1 LKQAKTK
8 LPAIDRETI
17 TSVLKRV
24 IAENGRAHLRG
35 YIFAIICLA
44 IVAATTAFTAW
55 IMESVVNEAFAN
67 KRADIVLYICGA
79 IFLAF
84 VLRGFAT
91 YGQAVALS
99 KIGNNI
105 VASYQRRLYS
115 HLMALSVGYFSDTR
129 SARIS
134 AQISQNVSGIRDVL
148 NMTVTS
154 LARDFLTLV
163 ALIGVMISKDW
174 LLTLIVF
181 VVAPPL
187 LIGLRYISRRLRQ
200 ATRESVEINSH
211 VLGAMQE
218 TIQGITIVKAFT
230 MEEQLRTK
238 VETII
243 DRAENR
249 ANRIARLSERTAPMT
264 ETFAGFAIASVL
276 AYAAFRSIYDGVQ
289 PGAFFSFVTALL
301 MAYDPARRLARL
313 QVSLE
318 RAVVNA
324 RMIYEILDMVPHQR
338 DLPDA
343 RDLKLGAAAIE
354 FRNVRFS
361 YNNGD
366 DILKGVSFIAEG
378 GKTTALVGP
387 SGAGKSTVISLIPRF
402 YDPSGGEILIDGQDI
417 AHVTQ
422 AVAAPRARL
431 SSRRDS
437 LICSNGSIGDNIGYG
452 REGAQPRPQR
462 SRRRRD
468 GAAMRTTSSGRCRRA
483 MTTAVG
489 ENGVTLS
496 GGQRQRL
503 SIARALVRNA
513 PILLL
518 DEATSAL
525 DTESEAAVQKALDH
539 AMSGRTVV
547 VIAHRLSTVVNADK
561 IIVMKDGLVAEE
573 GTHEALAQRSDGLY
587 ARLHNLQ
594 GTCGVAT
601 GRGRRNFDLT
611 GIEAGMS
618 GTDMKLVV
626 VGAAG
631 RMGQTLIRTINA
643 MPGATVTLHAV
654 QRPGSA
660 FIGRDAGEIAGLGP
674 TWRPHHRQAA

>member
-1 LKQAKTK
+1 MKQAKTK
-8 LPAIDRETI
+8 LPAVDRETI

-24 IAENGRAHLRG
+24 FAENGRAHIRG
-35 YIFAIICLA
+35 YIFAIACL
-44 IVAATTAFTAW
+44 IVVAASTAFTAW
-55 IMESVVNEAFAN
+55 IMESVINEAFAN
-67 KRADIVLYICGA
+67 KRADIVVYICGA

-105 VASYQRRLYS
+105 VATYQRRLYT
-115 HLMALSVGYFSDTR
+115 HLMALSVGFFSDTR
-129 SARIS
+129 SARVS

-154 LARDFLTLV
+154 LARDLLTLI

-181 VVAPPL
+181 AVAPPL
-187 LIGLRYISRRLRQ
+187 LIGLRYVSRRLRQ

-230 MEEQLRTK
+230 MEQQLKNK
-238 VETII
+238 VEAII

-249 ANRIARLSERTAPMT
+249 ANRIARLSERTSPMT
-264 ETFAGFAIASVL
+264 ETFAGFAISSVL
-276 AYAAFRSIYDGVQ
+276 AYAAFRSIYNGVP
-289 PGAFFSFVTALL
+289 PGAFFAFVTALL

-324 RMIYEILDMVPHQR
+324 KMIYEILDTVPHQR

-343 RDLKLGAAAIE
+343 RDLALDAAKIE

-361 YNNGD
+361 YAEGG
-366 DILKGVSFIAEG
+366 DILKGVNFVAEG

-417 AHVTQ
+417 AHVTKQ
-422 AVAAPRARL
+422 
-431 SSRRDS
+431 S
-437 LICSNGSIGDNIGYG
+437 LRNGLAYVSQQPYLFEGSIRDNIRYG
-452 REGAQPRPQR
+452 RPTATDAEVEEAAKLAYAHDFILMQPQGYDTP
-462 SRRRRD
+462 
-468 GAAMRTTSSGRCRRA
+468 
-483 MTTAVG
+483 VG
-489 ENGVTLS
+489 ENGITLS

-503 SIARALVRNA
+503 SIARALVRQA

-518 DEATSAL
+518 DEATSSL

-561 IIVMKDGLVAEE
+561 IIVMKDGLVVEE

-594 GTCGVAT
+594 GTT
-601 GRGRRNFDLT
+601 GSQA
-611 GIEAGMS
+611 IAEAE
-618 GTDMKLVV
+618 
-626 VGAAG
+626 
-631 RMGQTLIRTINA
+631 TLI
-643 MPGATVTLHAV
+643 
-654 QRPGSA
+654 
-660 FIGRDAGEIAGLGP
+660 
-674 TWRPHHRQAA
+674 